1 MIRSSEQPRRY
12 RERRDLRG
20 TGPLDAP
27 SYVVFLSPLAPYII
41 LLASPA
47 NCCHATAIWVREEF
61 FPLGLRK

>member
-1 MIRSSEQPRRY
+1 MIRSSSNRVRY

-47 NCCHATAIWVREEF
+47 NCFPRRNSYLGKGRVLPFGTA
-61 FPLGLRK
+61 